1 MTKVR
6 TACRKIMLSVFIFLL
21 GLGVLLGTIG
31 NLAHKSYSAALLLG
45 ILLLIGVFFLRTRL
59 NTFSEHVNS
68 AKPIIPAAALTV
80 VCLLA
85 NGAWVLCFR
94 PEQAPDYRTFYQAAV
109 DLSNGLHP
117 QLRDYLAMF
126 PHILGYSCFLA
137 PFLRLFGA
145 VPLTAYVLNV
155 CLCTLS
161 GLLLFR
167 LALRFGSELLQLVR
181 KQLSVVQALGHD
193 DGEFVAAR
201 TIA

>member
-68 AKPIIPAAALTV
+68 AKPIIPAAVLTV

-109 DLSNGLHP
+109 DLQTGFTPNCGI
-117 QLRDYLAMF
+117 
-126 PHILGYSCFLA
+126 ILPCFRISWAILLFLA
-137 PFLRLFGA
+137 CR
-145 VPLTAYVLNV
+145 
-155 CLCTLS
+155 
-161 GLLLFR
+161 
-167 LALRFGSELLQLVR
+167 
-181 KQLSVVQALGHD
+181 
-193 DGEFVAAR
+193 
-201 TIA
+201 